1 MYWTVSFHYF
11 LCVYVHSRNAEAG
24 GQELSAVTG
33 KFGLGVKM
41 KQSKG

>member
-11 LCVYVHSRNAEAG
+11 LCVYVHSRNAKVG
-24 GQELSAVTG
+24 SQGISGVIG

-41 KQSKG
+41 KQGN